1 MIALKTGAADMKE
14 QTVKVMSQ
22 FEKYEKYLA
31 ERDGTFTP
39 IEIEKAYKEQ
49 CDLQVIADEE

>member
-1 MIALKTGAADMKE
+1 
-14 QTVKVMSQ
+14 MSQ